1 MLERDLILDNKL
13 LQSIGEVWLMEL
25 FDVLSDIEDMTI
37 NNQRSE

>member
-1 MLERDLILDNKL
+1 MERDLILDNKL

-25 FDVLSDIEDMTI
+25 FYVLSDIEDMTI